1 MHMYTTCD
9 QSIPCGSRE
18 LKTVEPELREFK
30 VPSGPLLVSRTGAV
44 G

>member
-1 MHMYTTCD
+1 MGGN
-9 QSIPCGSRE
+9 CGLFERE
-18 LKTVEPELREFK
+18 AAGNVRIG

>member
-1 MHMYTTCD
+1 MGG
-9 QSIPCGSRE
+9 IRGLFERE
-18 LKTVEPELREFK
+18 AAACRIG